1 MTNKAG
7 EQPTITQSD
16 IELADAVAEAIAS
29 VQIAYSHN
37 TNAEF
42 RTVDRKWSVHDA
54 CEGNPF
60 EKDEWLAVFT
70 DKEEAHE
77 FARNLRQERAANAVA
92 RHRTT
97 SLAAQDGLVER
108 IVRDVAE
115 LPDRTS
121 PEDWPDAMLVTADEL
136 AAIVAAA
143 LSAIKGDK

>member
-1 MTNKAG
+1 MDKA
-7 EQPTITQSD
+7 EQPTITQAD
-16 IELADAVAEAIAS
+16 IQLADAVAEAIAS

-70 DKEEAHE
+70 DKEEAHA
-77 FARNLRQERAANAVA
+77 FARKLRQERAAKAVT

-97 SLAAQDGLVER
+97 SLAAQDGLVEALR
-108 IVRDVAE
+108 VAREYVQNVVDAEGKALNVRD
-115 LPDRTS
+115 
-121 PEDWPDAMLVTADEL
+121 LVQID
-136 AAIVAAA
+136 AA
-143 LSAIKGDK
+143 LSAIKEQHHD